1 MAELTKEFIELAQKM
16 QEKTGIPASITLA
29 QIITESSGSNP
40 GGLSGLAY
48 KDKNLFGV
56 KGKGTA
62 GSSFYPT
69 KEFQGGRYVTVQGE
83 FRKYNTYAEAF
94 DDRAKFLSGQRY
106 QKAFT
111 GAKSVNDYANGL
123 KSAGYATDPQYATKL
138 LNTIANNDLHKY
150 DSDNYTFTPVDGS
163 SAPISDDVGG
173 DKGIAGTVM
182 KSVIKAI
189 LVFMFIIL
197 AIVFFMKAFPATDNV
212 LDKTVKDINPLSK
225 KNIKTRKRFKEMPR
239 GGK

>member
-94 DDRAKFLSGQRY
+94 DDRAKFLSGTRY

-123 KSAGYATDPQYATKL
+123 KSAGYATDPAYVNKL
-138 LNTIANNDLHKY
+138 INTIANNDLHKY
-150 DSDNYTFTPVDGS
+150 DGDNYTFTPVDGS
-163 SAPISDDVGG
+163 SAPISDEVGG
-173 DKGIAGTVM
+173 KGIAGSVM
-182 KSVIKAI
+182 KSVVKAI

-197 AIVFFMKAFPATDNV
+197 AVIFFMKAFPATDSV
-212 LDKTVKDINPLSK
+212 LDSTIKEINPLSK
-225 KNIKTRKRFKEMPR
+225 KNVKKRKRLKAIPN
-239 GGK
+239 GK